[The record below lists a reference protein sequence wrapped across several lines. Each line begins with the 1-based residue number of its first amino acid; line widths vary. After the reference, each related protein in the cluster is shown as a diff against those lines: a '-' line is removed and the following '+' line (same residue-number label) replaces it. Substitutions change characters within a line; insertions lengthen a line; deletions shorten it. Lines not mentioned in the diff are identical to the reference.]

1 MVNRKLVKFLS
12 FRYIILSIVFI
23 VLAGGLVV
31 LPKFE
36 KQEGIEPEKL
46 LADAIS
52 PERYISTDE
61 LADRMI
67 NQDPSLLLI
76 DLIAE
81 EDYNKYA
88 LPNAVNI
95 PLNNLLDEEF
105 EGYLD
110 QIEYDVVLY
119 SNDNFKADQ
128 AWILCKRLDYKNL
141 HVLKGGIN
149 EWFSTIINPEK
160 PTELMASRAFDLYSF
175 RKAAS
180 MYFGVAYPQKEVVKK
195 VVVKA
200 APKVTTTPKV
210 VVPKKKKK
218 KMPVEGGC

>member
-36 KQEGIEPEKL
+36 KQEGIDPEKL

-52 PERYISTDE
+52 PERYISTDV

-67 NQDPSLLLI
+67 NQDPTLLLI
-76 DLIAE
+76 DLRPS

-88 LPNAVNI
+88 LPNAINI
-95 PLNNLLDEEF
+95 PIENIFSKDY
-105 EGYLD
+105 EGYLN
-110 QIEYDVVLY
+110 QVEYDVVLY

-141 HVLKGGIN
+141 RVLKGGIN
-149 EWFSTIINPEK
+149 KWYSTIINPEK
-160 PTELMASRAFDLYSF
+160 PTELMASKAFDLYSF

-180 MYFGVAYPQKEVVKK
+180 MYYGVAYPQKETEKRVVA
-195 VVVKA
+195 KA
-200 APKVTTTPKV
+200 KPKVTTTAKV